1 MLPWVNYTNIMFRY
15 HRWLH
20 WKVGTIFSDIYC
32 VAHTFCLRRICIHSN
47 CSVRFISKSTLPFCF
62 PCFIQ
67 MEHVDYFSITLFE
80 TLGDFCIS
88 SVHFA
93 IGRICVRSNCSEH
106 YSFAKF
112 IHCHSVSFGKLHKWN
127 EWIISP
133 LLYLKFNIF
142 MHSTEISKSLLGFQI
157 KIWDNQQ
164 FIDLFWG
171 TSLLTQ
177 LISTE
182 FLISI

>member
-1 MLPWVNYTNIMFRY
+1 MLPWVNYTNKMFRLFLH
-15 HRWLH
+15 HRWPH
-20 WKVGTIFSDIYC
+20 WKVGTIFSDIYG
-32 VAHTFCLRRICIHSN
+32 VAHAFCLGRICIRSN

-67 MEHVDYFSITLFE
+67 LFVP
-80 TLGDFCIS
+80 TAPNIVKCT
-88 SVHFA
+88 
-93 IGRICVRSNCSEH
+93 
-106 YSFAKF
+106 
-112 IHCHSVSFGKLHKWN
+112 HCNSVSFAKLHKWN
-127 EWIISP
+127 VWIISP
-133 LLYLKFNIF
+133 LLYLKLNIF